1 MWLYNL
7 LWQISND
14 LTYLFANVFFS
25 LGKRV
30 QQIVVS
36 NFLGKKKKQKRIP
49 CSSHAVGN
57 RKKYCN
63 DLTCICLPIAFFSW
77 VTRVQQSGVL
87 VFLEKK
93 IPCSNHTICSS
104 SNNNNKSIAMILH
117 CIFVCELRLFL
128 LKDSNK
134 VLFEVLEKKIPCS
147 NHTFCNKKKSILK
160 NFKS

>member
-7 LWQISND
+7 SWQISND

-36 NFLGKKKKQKRIP
+36 NFLGKKKRIP
-49 CSSHAVGN
+49 CCSHAVGN
-57 RKKYCN
+57 RKKYCY
-63 DLTCICLPIAFFSW
+63 DLTYICLPIAFFSW

-104 SNNNNKSIAMILH
+104 SSNNNNNNKKSIAMILH
-117 CIFVCELRLFL
+117 CIFVCELPFFVKRVQQ
-128 LKDSNK
+128 SA
-134 VLFEVLEKKIPCS
+134 V
-147 NHTFCNKKKSILK
+147 
-160 NFKS
+160 

>member
-1 MWLYNL
+1 MLDRSCPFIIMCSFYLFAECEVTTESMWLYNL

-36 NFLGKKKKQKRIP
+36 NFLGKKKEKKKRIP

-63 DLTCICLPIAFFSW
+63 DLTYICLPIAFFSW

-93 IPCSNHTICSS
+93 IPSSNHTICSS
-104 SNNNNKSIAMILH
+104 SNNNNKNKSIAMILH
-117 CIFVCELRLFL
+117 CIFVCELPF
-128 LKDSNK
+128 
-134 VLFEVLEKKIPCS
+134 
-147 NHTFCNKKKSILK
+147 FC
-160 NFKS
+160 